1 MCHFECKGK
10 IKKSYSLDDPRIY
23 RKMDF
28 YYEYMRVIQ

>member
-10 IKKSYSLDDPRIY
+10 IKSYSLDDPRIY